1 MSNWYPSFPPQLV
14 NLMRSQSKVSEIT
27 LSLELSNILI
37 LCGYNFLVLLA
48 FLAVVVEH
56 GPRLF
61 STHSWPWRKLWLTL
75 AEIPGSFSTNCSSRG
90 L

>member
-1 MSNWYPSFPPQLV
+1 MLI
-14 NLMRSQSKVSEIT
+14 VSEIT

-37 LCGYNFLVLLA
+37 LCGYNFLVLLT
-48 FLAVVVEH
+48 FLAAVVEH

-75 AEIPGSFSTNCSSRG
+75 AEIPGFFSTNCSSRG